1 MSVRQFVTFRI
12 DDHLLGIDVLGV
24 REINRAL
31 EITPVPR
38 SPAYVRGLVN
48 LRGQIVTVFD
58 LGVRLG
64 FEPRLISETTHN
76 VILKSEVVGLMVDAI
91 GDVAQTD
98 EEDVEPP
105 PANVGGIE
113 GEFIEGVVKL
123 ERELLVILSA
133 EKLLRYAPASTG
145 DGVGL

>member
-1 MSVRQFVTFRI
+1 MSIRQFVTFRI

-31 EITPVPR
+31 DITPVPKA
-38 SPAYVRGLVN
+38 PEYVRGLVN

-64 FEPRLISETTHN
+64 FGPRKITENTHN
-76 VILKSEVVGLMVDAI
+76 VILKSDVVGLMVDAI
-91 GDVAQTD
+91 GDVAITEDD
-98 EEDVEPP
+98 EVEPP
-105 PANVGGIE
+105 PANVGAIE

-123 ERELLVILSA
+123 ENELLVILSA
-133 EKLLRYAPASTG
+133 EKLLRYIPPSAG
-145 DGVGL
+145 DGAGI